1 MPVCVKLSVVCEGEN
16 RSNQGAWH
24 LFATCSSLPAVCSLQ
39 SLLQDFSHVLLQ
51 ALCVIMSL
59 LQTQRAFI
67 VELTADLC
75 SFLKSIGTVCDH
87 AHGCSRTM
95 EHRTG

>member
-1 MPVCVKLSVVCEGEN
+1 MAFVCHMQQFAGCVFIAEFIAGFFACSVAG
-16 RSNQGAWH
+16 
-24 LFATCSSLPAVCSLQ
+24 F
-39 SLLQDFSHVLLQ
+39 
-51 ALCVIMSL
+51 VIMSL